1 MELLEGE
8 WAGRRK
14 ENSKSQR
21 FSVRFSFLERL
32 LVYRRKFTLISPAG
46 LVKSVPYANSEG
58 AFGSC
63 FDGCRR
69 EGPRAGQQTRIKSDG
84 TRARSGAGRDLS
96 FTFFV
101 SEVFFGVEGGRI
113 LRRFNDLFWHGKVT
127 GA

>member
-1 MELLEGE
+1 MELLEGASE

-46 LVKSVPYANSEG
+46 LVKP
-58 AFGSC
+58 FRTQI
-63 FDGCRR
+63 RR
-69 EGPRAGQQTRIKSDG
+69 ERLEVASMDAGVEDPRIGPQTRIKSDG

-101 SEVFFGVEGGRI
+101 SEVFFGVAGG
-113 LRRFNDLFWHGKVT
+113 GS
-127 GA
+127 

>member
-1 MELLEGE
+1 MELLEGASE

-46 LVKSVPYANSEG
+46 LVNP
-58 AFGSC
+58 FRTQI
-63 FDGCRR
+63 RR
-69 EGPRAGQQTRIKSDG
+69 ERLEVASMDVGGKIPGLVHKGGSKAMEA
-84 TRARSGAGRDLS
+84 RARSGAGRDLS

-101 SEVFFGVEGGRI
+101 SEVFFGVAGE
-113 LRRFNDLFWHGKVT
+113 DLKEIQ
-127 GA
+127 

>member
-1 MELLEGE
+1 MELLEGASE

-46 LVKSVPYANSEG
+46 LVKPFRTQIRRG

-63 FDGCRR
+63 FDAGGKIPGLVHKRGSKAM
-69 EGPRAGQQTRIKSDG
+69 EPGHGPVPVAICLLHFLFLRPF
-84 TRARSGAGRDLS
+84 SGR
-96 FTFFV
+96 
-101 SEVFFGVEGGRI
+101 GGRI
-113 LRRFNDLFWHGKVT
+113 LRRFNDLFGRGRVT

>member
-1 MELLEGE
+1 MELLEGASE

-14 ENSKSQR
+14 ENSKSQG
-21 FSVRFSFLERL
+21 FSVRISSLEGL
-32 LVYRRKFTLISPAG
+32 LVYREEVHVDISRRPGEA
-46 LVKSVPYANSEG
+46 VSDANSEG

-69 EGPRAGQQTRIKSDG
+69 EDPRTGPQRRIKSDG

-101 SEVFFGVEGGRI
+101 SEVFFGVEGG
-113 LRRFNDLFWHGKVT
+113 GS
-127 GA
+127 